1 MYDAKIFKLFSTFL
15 IVFYNTLQKNT
26 LKRLKIALKHN
37 LFSEQILKNLFFSK
51 KIIKH
56 VL

>member
-37 LFSEQILKNLFFSK
+37 LFSEQILKNLFFS
-51 KIIKH
+51 
-56 VL
+56 